1 MKIKNMKVNDLIP
14 YENNPRNNE
23 QAIEYV
29 ANSIKQFGFKVPI
42 VVDKNNVIVAGHTRW
57 LAAQA
62 LEMDE
67 VPVVVAD
74 DLTDAQ
80 VKAFRLADNKTAEFA
95 EWDVDKLVEEL
106 DELTN
111 FDMSAFGFDLEQ
123 LATELITASPNNK
136 GEIDLDD
143 YTDDK
148 FECTCPRCGFQ
159 FNRGS

>member
-1 MKIKNMKVNDLIP
+1 MKTREIKLSELKP
-14 YENNPRNNE
+14 YENNPRHNE
-23 QAIEYV
+23 AAVDKV
-29 ANSIKQFGFKVPI
+29 AESIKQFGFKVSI
-42 VVDKNNVIVAGHTRW
+42 VVDKDLVIVCGHTR
-57 LAAQA
+57 LKAAEK
-62 LEMDE
+62 LGLDK
-67 VPVVVAD
+67 VPCVVAD
-74 DLTDAQ
+74 DLTDDQ
-80 VKAFRLADNKTAEFA
+80 IKAFRLVDNKTAEFA

-111 FDMSAFGFDLEQ
+111 FDMTAFGFDMEQ
-123 LATELITASPNNK
+123 LATEMISAAPNNK